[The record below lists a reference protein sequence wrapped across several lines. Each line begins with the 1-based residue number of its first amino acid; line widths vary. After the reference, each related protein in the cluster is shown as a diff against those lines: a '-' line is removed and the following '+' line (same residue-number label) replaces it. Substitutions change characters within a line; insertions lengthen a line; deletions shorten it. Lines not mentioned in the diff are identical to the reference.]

1 MSASGRLLQSK
12 IKMNYISIFIEN
24 TDQELNDMLIAQ
36 LSEIGFDGFEEME
49 EGLKAFAPDNVFDE
63 AIVKSIISI
72 YGIIFTVS
80 MIPAQNWN
88 EVWES
93 NFEPMQVADFVGV
106 RANFHQPIQN
116 VQHEIIITPKMSFGT
131 GHHATTYMMM
141 QLMEGIDFTNKTVF
155 DFGTG
160 TGILAILA
168 EKLGSKQILGID
180 YDDWC
185 IENASENLAAN
196 NCQFIK
202 IVKADTAKLNEKFE
216 VVIANIN
223 KNIILDNIDFLAE
236 DLALNGQILLSGL
249 LAEDEADILAAIK
262 KIGWQH
268 IITVSKGMWI
278 ALHFTGI
285 KSQV

>member
-1 MSASGRLLQSK
+1 
-12 IKMNYISIFIEN
+12 MNHTAIFIEN

-36 LSEIGFDGFEEME
+36 LSEIGFEGFEEVE
-49 EGLKAFAPDNVFDE
+49 EGLKAFAPEQSFDK
-63 AIVKSIISI
+63 AILKSVLGI
-72 YGIIFTVS
+72 YGLTFTS
-80 MIPAQNWN
+80 TTIPAQNWN

-168 EKLGSKQILGID
+168 EKLGSKNILGID

-185 IENASENLAAN
+185 IENATENLAAN

-202 IVKADTAKLNEKFE
+202 IQKADTAKLNEKFD

-223 KNIILDNIDFLAE
+223 KNIILDNIAFLAE
-236 DLALNGQILLSGL
+236 DVALNGQILLSGL
-249 LAEDEADILAAIK
+249 LAEDEIDILVATEK
-262 KIGWQH
+262 FNWRH
-268 IITVSKGMWI
+268 ITTVSKGMWI
-278 ALHFTGI
+278 ALHFTC
-285 KSQV
+285 

>member
-1 MSASGRLLQSK
+1 
-12 IKMNYISIFIEN
+12 MNHTAIFIEN

-36 LSEIGFDGFEEME
+36 LSEIGFDGFEEVE
-49 EGLKAFAPDNVFDE
+49 EGLKAFAPDNVFNE
-63 AIVKSIISI
+63 AIVSSIMDI
-72 YGIIFTVS
+72 YGLTFTATI
-80 MIPAQNWN
+80 IPAQNWN
-88 EVWES
+88 QVWES

-106 RANFHQPIQN
+106 RANFHQTIQN

-168 EKLGSKQILGID
+168 EKLGSKYILGID

-185 IENASENLAAN
+185 IENATENLLAN

-202 IVKADTAKLNEKFE
+202 IKKADTAKLNEKFE

-223 KNIILDNIDFLAE
+223 KNIILDNIAYLA
-236 DLALNGQILLSGL
+236 DDVALNGQILLSGL
-249 LAEDEADILAAIK
+249 LIEDEKDILLAIEK
-262 KIGWQH
+262 FGWQH
-268 IITVSKGMWI
+268 ITTVSRGMWI
-278 ALHFTGI
+278 ALHFTC
-285 KSQV
+285 